1 MQPDQIKQSLRQL
14 AAEAAELKAVAGG
27 ALTDVIA
34 DWVAPQYAVAAREQ
48 LANAANAEERW
59 KVLRMVTNDL
69 AALRRGDNSAA
80 RLQLDREEFEW
91 QRANRKSQKEQE
103 FREWLQRPEVQE
115 EFFPERTR
123 GLSPET
129 IRKIETELRLL

>member
-1 MQPDQIKQSLRQL
+1 MPPEEIKQSLRQI
-14 AAEAAELKAVAGG
+14 AAEAAELKAVSGG
-27 ALTDVIA
+27 ALTDMIA
-34 DWVAPQYAVAAREQ
+34 DWVAPQYVVAARDQ
-48 LANAANAEERW
+48 LANAADAEERW

-103 FREWLQRPEVQE
+103 FREWILRPEVQE
-115 EFFPERTR
+115 EFFPERTG
-123 GLSPET
+123 GLSSET
-129 IRKIETELRLL
+129 MAKIERELRLL